1 MANREVTVKKSDKL
15 KILNNRMQQLAM
27 EKYNQELNLKM
38 YYAYGERDEVIQ
50 ATQKNIEKQKKSY
63 AALEKELTDVEALKD

>member
-50 ATQKNIEKQKKSY
+50 ATQNNIEKQKKSY
-63 AALEKELTDVEALKD
+63 AALEKELADVEALKD